1 MNIIAHVISIVHA
14 RHIARMKYHQLSSNM
29 YKTSLSMLSHIVH
42 YIAAKQEGFHQLKLI
57 LISAIRLVTFS
68 DK

>member
-42 YIAAKQEGFHQLKLI
+42 YIAAKQECDTACNIF
-57 LISAIRLVTFS
+57 
-68 DK
+68 